1 MRRVLEEFLSFKV
14 GRRKFPTT
22 SNFNIIKELYEGCKT
37 NNNKISSFDI
47 EIHSLLNL
55 INTHSHK
62 PLRSDEVKKN
72 AKTLMRYI
80 KITDKFHYDKM
91 KQ

>member
-22 SNFNIIKELYEGCKT
+22 SNFNIIKELYEGYKT
-37 NNNKISSFDI
+37 DNNGIIDFNMKIN
-47 EIHSLLNL
+47 SLLSL

-62 PLRSDEVKKN
+62 PLHSDEVKKN
-72 AKTLMRYI
+72 AKILMRYI
-80 KITDKFHYDKM
+80 EITDKFHYDKM